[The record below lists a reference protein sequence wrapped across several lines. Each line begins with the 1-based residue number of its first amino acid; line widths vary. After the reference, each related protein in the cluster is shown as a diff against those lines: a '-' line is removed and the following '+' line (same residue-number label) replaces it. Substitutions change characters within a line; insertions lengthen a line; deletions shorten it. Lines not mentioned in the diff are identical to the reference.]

1 MLVLTR
7 KQNEEIVIGENI
19 RIAIVG
25 VRGKR
30 VRLGIAAPAEISVS
44 RTEADPDAATHPD
57 IEMPGPIRTAQGCI
71 SSEAFA
77 NC

>member
-7 KQNEEIVIGENI
+7 KQNEEIIIGENI
-19 RIAIVG
+19 RISVVE

-30 VRLGIAAPAEISVS
+30 VRLGITAPTEIPIL
-44 RTEADPDAATHPD
+44 RTEDDRDAGTHPD
-57 IEMPGPIRTAQGCI
+57 IEMPGAITTTACCF

>member
-19 RIAIVG
+19 RVSVVE

-30 VRLGIAAPAEISVS
+30 VRLGITAPAEISIS
-44 RTEADPDAATHPD
+44 RTEVDPDASTHPD
-57 IEMPGPIRTAQGCI
+57 IKMPGAITTTACCF

-77 NC
+77 NY

>member
-19 RIAIVG
+19 RVSVVE

-30 VRLGIAAPAEISVS
+30 VRLGITAPAEISIS
-44 RTEADPDAATHPD
+44 RTEVDPDAGTHPD
-57 IEMPGPIRTAQGCI
+57 IEMPGPIRTTEDCF